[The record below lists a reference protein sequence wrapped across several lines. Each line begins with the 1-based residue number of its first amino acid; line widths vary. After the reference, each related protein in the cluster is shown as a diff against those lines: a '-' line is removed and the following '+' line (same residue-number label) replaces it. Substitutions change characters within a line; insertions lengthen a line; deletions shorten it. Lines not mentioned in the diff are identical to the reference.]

1 MQTLSFL
8 RNNRRWLG
16 AGLLLSASSSFGQ
29 TYFIALSSADIRA
42 TFGISHGGFGGL
54 YMLATFASAATLVW
68 LGKLV
73 DSWPLQRLAALTIAG
88 LALTAIAMAVLP
100 TAWLLV
106 PVLFGLRLFGQGMLS
121 HLCFT
126 AMGRW
131 FNAQRGRAVAI
142 AALGF
147 PIGETLLPIVTV
159 ALIGSIGWRANWL
172 VAAAVLLLAA
182 LPAAW
187 WLLRTER
194 TPQSPEAPTPDQ
206 AGRRQWTRAEVLRHP
221 LFYALLPG
229 LMAPPFILTGLF
241 FHQVH
246 WVTAKGWTMA
256 FFATTYAPYGA
267 GVIGAGIAFGWIV
280 DRFTAKRLLPLY
292 LLPMGAALAI
302 LSITNAPWL
311 GWVAMLAAGISQGAA
326 ATLLGALWAELYG
339 TRHLGAIRS
348 VAVSAMVFSTGLAP
362 GLMGALIDAGMTFD
376 SQLAWAALYTFAVA
390 GVFAV
395 LVLDK
400 VPGCHFPVE

>member
-126 AMGRW
+126 AMGRCC
-131 FNAQRGRAVAI
+131 
-142 AALGF
+142 
-147 PIGETLLPIVTV
+147 
-159 ALIGSIGWRANWL
+159 
-172 VAAAVLLLAA
+172 
-182 LPAAW
+182 
-187 WLLRTER
+187 
-194 TPQSPEAPTPDQ
+194 
-206 AGRRQWTRAEVLRHP
+206 
-221 LFYALLPG
+221 
-229 LMAPPFILTGLF
+229 
-241 FHQVH
+241 
-246 WVTAKGWTMA
+246 
-256 FFATTYAPYGA
+256 
-267 GVIGAGIAFGWIV
+267 
-280 DRFTAKRLLPLY
+280 
-292 LLPMGAALAI
+292 
-302 LSITNAPWL
+302 
-311 GWVAMLAAGISQGAA
+311 
-326 ATLLGALWAELYG
+326 
-339 TRHLGAIRS
+339 RS
-348 VAVSAMVFSTGLAP
+348 SRWP
-362 GLMGALIDAGMTFD
+362 
-376 SQLAWAALYTFAVA
+376 
-390 GVFAV
+390 
-395 LVLDK
+395 
-400 VPGCHFPVE
+400 